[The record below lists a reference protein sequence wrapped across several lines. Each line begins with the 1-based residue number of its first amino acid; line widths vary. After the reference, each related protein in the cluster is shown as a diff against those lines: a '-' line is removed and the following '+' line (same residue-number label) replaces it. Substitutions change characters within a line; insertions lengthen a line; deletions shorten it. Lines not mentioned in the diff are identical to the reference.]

1 VSLLSAQTTRARK
14 SGASKWTLKQV
25 QGDGGERTTV
35 TCHQNIT
42 YQHKIRHPELVSGS
56 IEQLFLRYGQ
66 QTQPNRQINPM
77 GIGVINQIDFP
88 SAVPV
93 LQLLLP
99 RNRGLHR
106 AENFKMHQPV
116 YSIFRSMSRRHAA
129 PMLRKPLQQ
138 VRGNADIKRSVMLA
152 RKYIYT
158 RSFFVSHAL
167 ESATKWTL
175 KQVQGDVN
183 FRKMFRLNSN
193 LHAVTLNLFRGP
205 SGHSKLTVKCAH
217 D

>member
-1 VSLLSAQTTRARK
+1 MNLLSAQTARARK

-25 QGDGGERTTV
+25 QGDGGGRTTV
-35 TCHQNIT
+35 TCHQNTT
-42 YQHKIRHPELVSGS
+42 YQHKNRHPELVSGS
-56 IEQLFLRYGQ
+56 IVQLPLPYRR

-77 GIGVINQIDFP
+77 RIGVINQIDFP

-106 AENFKMHQPV
+106 AENFKMHQPANP
-116 YSIFRSMSRRHAA
+116 IFGSMSRRHAA

-138 VRGNADIKRSVMLA
+138 VRGNADIKRSVKLA

-183 FRKMFRLNSN
+183 FRKMFRLNS
-193 LHAVTLNLFRGP
+193 HSRAVTLNSFQGP
-205 SGHSKLTVKCAH
+205 SGNSKRTVRYPH